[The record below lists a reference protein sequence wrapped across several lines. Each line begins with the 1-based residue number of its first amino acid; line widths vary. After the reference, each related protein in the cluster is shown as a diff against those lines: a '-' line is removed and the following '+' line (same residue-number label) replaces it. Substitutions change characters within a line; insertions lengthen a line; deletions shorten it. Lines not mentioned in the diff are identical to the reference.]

1 MAETISYLGQV
12 LLFNALFMSD
22 WVQMVLEV
30 WTYFECADSSIEIQ
44 LFVIRAFETG
54 LVVSHP
60 VSVPNFQLQR
70 NRLPRLFRFRFRPR
84 FGRRSTDT
92 RLPFPD
98 CALREKKFGCGTKKK
113 ISLPPIFVGERFN
126 TFEFQR
132 LLQIFFWKKH
142 LWSQTCCF
150 NWVEEERGKEKR
162 KRPKI
167 TSKLNQMIV
176 VSRTKR

>member
-22 WVQMVLEV
+22 WVQTVLEV

-92 RLPFPD
+92 RRPFPD
-98 CALREKKFGCGTKKK
+98 CALREKKFGCGTKKR
-113 ISLPPIFVGERFN
+113 SVCHRFSSEN
-126 TFEFQR
+126 DSTLSSFNGCCRFSFE
-132 LLQIFFWKKH
+132 K
-142 LWSQTCCF
+142 
-150 NWVEEERGKEKR
+150 
-162 KRPKI
+162 
-167 TSKLNQMIV
+167 TSVKSNMLF
-176 VSRTKR
+176 